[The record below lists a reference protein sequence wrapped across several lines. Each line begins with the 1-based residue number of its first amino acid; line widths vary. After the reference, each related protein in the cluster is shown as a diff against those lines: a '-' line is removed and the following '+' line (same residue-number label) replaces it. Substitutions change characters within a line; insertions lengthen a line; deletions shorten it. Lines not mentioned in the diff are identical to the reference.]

1 MKKLNMFQKFDFNA
15 FITGKEF
22 CITSIKWNEHKNC
35 VSTDVTITADSTDY
49 GDPNVTNLYQ
59 SFKVHLLNDN
69 KETDMAK
76 YKIGDAIQ
84 FVSVG
89 KATVWGDY
97 SSNLS
102 VCAEIKVLGGGK

>member
-1 MKKLNMFQKFDFNA
+1 MKKLSNFLKFDFNV

-22 CITSIKWNEHKNC
+22 CITSLKWNEKKNC
-35 VSTDVTITADSTDY
+35 VSCDVTITADATDY
-49 GDPNVTNLYQ
+49 GDPNVSNLYQ
-59 SFKVHLLNDN
+59 SFKVHLVNDT

-102 VCAEIKVLGGGK
+102 VCAEIKDLGGK

>member
-22 CITSIKWNEHKNC
+22 CITGVKWNESKKC
-35 VSTDVTITADSTDY
+35 VSCSVTITKDEYDY

-59 SFKVHLLNDN
+59 SFKVHLTNDT

-102 VCAEIKVLGGGK
+102 VCAEIKVLGGK